1 MVHDADVS
9 APGGPREPDGPGP
22 DPARAQARRR
32 GPSGQALQVLALVL
46 VLVMGGAVGV
56 WAVADHADT
65 ASPTSTTST
74 TSAGGT
80 GSTGASEE
88 PATGEGPV
96 GDVVGDDPGGV
107 PVTAGPEDV
116 LRAGPPIE
124 RAPERDP
131 RVSDALSDLARSV
144 EDAAGASGRASG
156 AQRAPERT
164 CLPAPPTTVRIA
176 TYNILGAGSRF
187 GGGYDLARVR
197 ADIASWDVDVA
208 ILQEVYRLGGDA
220 ARSDQPADLAAG
232 LQMSWAFGYNAR
244 KGARTQYG
252 TAVLSRYPIVEQA
265 NARLPNWS
273 GLEQR
278 GLLRAT
284 VDVEGTRL
292 DVYDT
297 HLQHTPQ
304 AEPLRVQQAR
314 SIAGMIGARRAATGN
329 PAVLGGDFNS
339 SPTGTVGAALNGVL
353 RDTWFDVG
361 VGQGATHPA
370 GRVTSR
376 IDRLY
381 QSGDVVPLAAAV
393 RPSAAS
399 DHEAVTAVYEVP
411 GSGRVC
417 E

>member
-1 MVHDADVS
+1 MSTSSGPPAPERPDA
-9 APGGPREPDGPGP
+9 G
-22 DPARAQARRR
+22 RRR
-32 GPSGQALQVLALVL
+32 SARVLQVLALVL
-46 VLVMGGAVGV
+46 VLVVGGLLAVR
-56 WAVADHADT
+56 AATDDT
-65 ASPTSTTST
+65 ATDDTATEPTA
-74 TSAGGT
+74 SAT
-80 GSTGASEE
+80 DAGAS
-88 PATGEGPV
+88 PAPPADGGGSAE
-96 GDVVGDDPGGV
+96 VVGDEPGEVLAEAEPG
-107 PVTAGPEDV
+107 DV

-124 RAPERDP
+124 RASDDDGG
-131 RVSDALSDLARSV
+131 VDDALAELARSA
-144 EDAAGASGRASG
+144 EDAAVAPGRDGRRSRTT
-156 AQRAPERT
+156 QRSCVT
-164 CLPAPPTTVRIA
+164 APPTTVRVA

-187 GGGYDLARVR
+187 GPGYDLGRVR

-208 ILQEVYRLGGDA
+208 ILQEVYRLGGDP
-220 ARSDQPADLAAG
+220 ARRDQPADLAGG
-232 LQMSWAFGYNAR
+232 LGMDWAFGYNAR

-265 NARLPNWS
+265 NARLPNQP

-304 AEPLRVQQAR
+304 AAALRTQQAR
-314 SIAGMIGARRAATGN
+314 SIAAMVQARRAATGN

-339 SPTGTVGAALNGVL
+339 SPTGTVGAALNAVL

-361 VGQGATHPA
+361 AGQGATHPA
-370 GRVTSR
+370 GRSIAR

-381 QSGDVVPLAAAV
+381 QSDDVVAVGAAV
-393 RPSAAS
+393 RPSSAS
-399 DHEAVTAVYEVP
+399 DHDAVTAVYEVP